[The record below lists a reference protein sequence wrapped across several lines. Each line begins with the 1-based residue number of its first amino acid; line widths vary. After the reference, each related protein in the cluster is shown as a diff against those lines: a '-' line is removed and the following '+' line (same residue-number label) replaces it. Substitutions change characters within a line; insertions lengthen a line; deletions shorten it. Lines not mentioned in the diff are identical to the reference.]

1 MYIQQKPLVDE
12 IMKVDYS
19 FYIERFGE
27 SQVPESAWLSLEL
40 KAEKRLE
47 HFSFG
52 RTACDWQA
60 KDWEQNAKCAICEM
74 AEAMQKREVRG
85 NIVSENNDGYSVSY
99 QTEQTEEEFESRL
112 YQIASTY
119 LMPSGLLYMG
129 ADEE

>member
-1 MYIQQKPLVDE
+1 
-12 IMKVDYS
+12 MKVDYS
-19 FYIERFGE
+19 FYIESFGG
-27 SQVPESAWLSLEL
+27 SQVSESAWLSLEL

-52 RTACDWQA
+52 RTAGDWQA
-60 KDWEQNAKCAICEM
+60 KDWEQNAKYAICEM
-74 AEAMQKREVRG
+74 AEAMQKRESRG
-85 NIVSENNDGYSVSY
+85 NIASENNDGYSVSY

-129 ADEE
+129 VDEE

>member
-19 FYIERFGE
+19 FYIERFGG

-52 RTACDWQA
+52 RDRKSTRLNSSHVTGQ
-60 KDWEQNAKCAICEM
+60 KKTGNK
-74 AEAMQKREVRG
+74 MQSMQSVKWLRQCKRER
-85 NIVSENNDGYSVSY
+85 
-99 QTEQTEEEFESRL
+99 
-112 YQIASTY
+112 
-119 LMPSGLLYMG
+119 
-129 ADEE
+129 

>member
-1 MYIQQKPLVDE
+1 
-12 IMKVDYS
+12 MKVDYS
-19 FYIERFGE
+19 FYVENFGG
-27 SQVPESAWLSLEL
+27 SQVPERAWLSLEL